1 MQVAKHQ
8 AIDALR
14 HARMAAR
21 KAPELE
27 RWAARAEATSTAG
40 RSHATR
46 VESGAEAD
54 DGAPADD
61 VLRLMFL
68 CCHPALPR
76 ESRVALTLKS
86 VAGFHVAE
94 IARAF
99 LVDEKAIRQRLVRAK
114 RMLRDLAAPF
124 VLPRPRELT
133 RRLDAVQDVLY
144 LLFTEGYAA
153 TRGDALVRP
162 DLACEAIRLAELLA
176 ARADFATPRLHAL
189 LALMHLQAARLPA
202 RTDEL
207 GKLRR
212 LAEQDRARHDCA
224 ALRRGHFHRAR
235 AMAGDELSAWH
246 AQAGIAGVHASAQ
259 SPAAT
264 DWSQIVWWYD
274 RLLEQHDSP
283 VAALNRAIAIGHVDG
298 PAAALREL
306 DALLPAARG
315 EFLARLGR
323 TSEAR
328 AEFARAAK
336 LAANA
341 PQRRWLERRAAAI

>member
-1 MQVAKHQ
+1 
-8 AIDALR
+8 
-14 HARMAAR
+14 MAAR